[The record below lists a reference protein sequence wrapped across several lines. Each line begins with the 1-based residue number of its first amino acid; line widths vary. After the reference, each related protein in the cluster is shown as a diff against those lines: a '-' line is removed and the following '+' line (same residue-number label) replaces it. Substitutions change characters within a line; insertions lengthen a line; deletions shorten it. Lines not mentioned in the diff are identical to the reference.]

1 MNNEELTIQINR
13 LKNEIEDLRYI
24 LSRKTGM
31 GSANIKGN
39 IVSPSS
45 VAGTITVQSDSI
57 TAAMLQSNSV
67 TKPKL
72 DNDSVGNAELDIEEI
87 TVNVSAGQTSGT
99 GTATS
104 GSIIIG
110 HRPAGNVDQLV
121 DSISISGTTV
131 TVTLGTAA
139 TAQCNFVVILLKS

>member
-1 MNNEELTIQINR
+1 MLDKKIQTTKYAESQQEYKSESRIDGR
-13 LKNEIEDLRYI
+13 LLK
-24 LSRKTGM
+24 RKTVQDDK
-31 GSANIKGN
+31 IQ
-39 IVSPSS
+39 SS
-45 VAGTITVQSDSI
+45 TLVADGSI
-57 TAAMLQSNSV
+57 TNA
-67 TKPKL
+67 KL
-72 DNDSVGNAELDIEEI
+72 ATDAVSKVKVANDAVGNNELDIEEI